1 MQNQVRGLLTGRHN
15 AIRTFMPNGTVKFF
29 NAGKG
34 FGFITPDGGGKDV
47 FFPSASL
54 GTVNAASLKPGQRL
68 TFEEAPDAKGP
79 KAVNL
84 VLVATPVAPK
94 PAKAPAP
101 RADAPLTL
109 TLYCDPSD
117 DASHDALE
125 GLRAAGH
132 EPRIVDY
139 IATPPA
145 KDELR
150 RVSALLRDTNQ
161 SLVRRYDHLF
171 HELRLDDRFISE
183 NEFWEAIVE
192 HPGLINGPVVTSS
205 AKAVVYRD
213 ERSLALFLAA
223 GVPVAK
229 PKVLSQGLMNLMMGK
244 APPPKPE
251 PVAVVPVA
259 KAAAKSAEPVEEAAV
274 KKLVVPKRARAE
286 APVTKAAAKP
296 APKAKPVAKK
306 AAAPKTA
313 KAPAKKAVARK
324 KK

>member
-1 MQNQVRGLLTGRHN
+1 
-15 AIRTFMPNGTVKFF
+15 MPNGTVKFF

-54 GTVNAASLKPGQRL
+54 GTISAASLKPGQRL

-94 PAKAPAP
+94 PARPPAP
-101 RADAPLTL
+101 RGDAPLPL

-139 IATPPA
+139 MATPPA

-150 RVSALLRDTNQ
+150 KVSALLRDTNQ

-183 NEFWEAIVE
+183 SEFWDAIVE
-192 HPGLINGPVVTSS
+192 HPGLINGPVVASS

-213 ERSLALFLAA
+213 ERSLELFLAA

-229 PKVLSQGLMNLMMGK
+229 PKVLSQGLLNMMMGK
-244 APPPKPE
+244 APPPKPAPE
-251 PVAVVPVA
+251 PVAVEAKPVS
-259 KAAAKSAEPVEEAAV
+259 KPVEQEPTV

-286 APVTKAAAKP
+286 APVKKPAAKP
-296 APKAKPVAKK
+296 TPKAKPVTKK
-306 AAAPKTA
+306 AVASKAV
-313 KAPAKKAVARK
+313 KAPAKKAVAK
-324 KK
+324 KKK

>member
-1 MQNQVRGLLTGRHN
+1 
-15 AIRTFMPNGTVKFF
+15 MPNGTVKFF
-29 NAGKG
+29 NAAKG

-79 KAVNL
+79 KAINL
-84 VLVATPVAPK
+84 VLVATPPAPK
-94 PAKAPAP
+94 PAKPPVP
-101 RADAPLTL
+101 RADAPLPL

-139 IATPPA
+139 MATPPA

-150 RVSALLRDTNQ
+150 KVSALLRDTNQ

-183 NEFWEAIVE
+183 SEFWDAIVE
-192 HPGLINGPVVTSS
+192 HPGLINGPVVANS
-205 AKAVVYRD
+205 AKAIVYRD
-213 ERSLALFLAA
+213 ERSLDAFLAA
-223 GVPVAK
+223 DAPIAK
-229 PKVLSQGLMNLMMGK
+229 PKVLSQSLLNLMMGK
-244 APPPKPE
+244 APPPKPAPE
-251 PVAVVPVA
+251 RVAAEPVA
-259 KAAAKSAEPVEEAAV
+259 KAASKPAEPVKEASV
-274 KKLVVPKRARAE
+274 KKLLVPKRARTE
-286 APVTKAAAKP
+286 APV
-296 APKAKPVAKK
+296 KK
-306 AAAPKTA
+306 AAAEPAKAKPAAKKAVAPKAAA
-313 KAPAKKAVARK
+313 KAPAKKPVAK
-324 KK
+324 KKK

>member
-1 MQNQVRGLLTGRHN
+1 MST
-15 AIRTFMPNGTVKFF
+15 GTVKFF
-29 NAGKG
+29 NAAKG

-47 FFPSASL
+47 FFPTASL
-54 GTVNAASLKPGQRL
+54 GSVSPASLKPGQRL

-84 VLVATPVAPK
+84 VLLATPSAPK
-94 PAKAPAP
+94 PAKPQPP
-101 RADAPLTL
+101 RADAPLPL

-139 IATPPA
+139 MATPPG

-150 RVSALLRDTNQ
+150 KVSALLRDTNQ

-183 NEFWEAIVE
+183 SEFWDAIVE
-192 HPGLINGPVVTSS
+192 HPGLINGPVVASS

-213 ERSLALFLAA
+213 ERSLELFLAA

-229 PKVLSQGLMNLMMGK
+229 PKVLSQGLLNMMMGK
-244 APPPKPE
+244 APPPKE
-251 PVAVVPVA
+251 AVAIEA
-259 KAAAKSAEPVEEAAV
+259 KAAAKPASKPVEPVQEAAV
-274 KKLVVPKRARAE
+274 KKLVVPKRARVE
-286 APVTKAAAKP
+286 APAKKPAAKP
-296 APKAKPVAKK
+296 VPKAKPVAKK
-306 AAAPKTA
+306 AVAPKAA
-313 KAPAKKAVARK
+313 KAPAKKSVAK
-324 KK
+324 KKK

>member
-1 MQNQVRGLLTGRHN
+1 
-15 AIRTFMPNGTVKFF
+15 MPNGTVKFF

-47 FFPSASL
+47 FFPTASL

-84 VLVATPVAPK
+84 VLLATPVAP
-94 PAKAPAP
+94 PAKPPATRP
-101 RADAPLTL
+101 DAPLPL
-109 TLYCDPSD
+109 TLYCDPAD

-125 GLRAAGH
+125 GLRAAGQ

-139 IATPPA
+139 MATPPS

-183 NEFWEAIVE
+183 SEFWDAIVE
-192 HPGLINGPVVTSS
+192 HPSLINGPVVASS

-213 ERSLALFLAA
+213 ERSLELFLATD
-223 GVPVAK
+223 VPVAK
-229 PKVLSQGLMNLMMGK
+229 PKVLSPGLLNLMMGK

-251 PVAVVPVA
+251 PEVMAAESKPIA
-259 KAAAKSAEPVEEAAV
+259 KAVSKPVEQEAAV
-274 KKLVVPKRARAE
+274 KKLVVPKRPRAE
-286 APVTKAAAKP
+286 APVKEAPVKKADAKP
-296 APKAKPVAKK
+296 APKAKVAAKK
-306 AAAPKTA
+306 VAAPKAT
-313 KAPAKKAVARK
+313 KAPAKKPAVK
-324 KK
+324 KKK

>member
-1 MQNQVRGLLTGRHN
+1 
-15 AIRTFMPNGTVKFF
+15 MPNGTVKFF

-47 FFPSASL
+47 FFPTASL
-54 GTVNAASLKPGQRL
+54 GTISAASLKPGQRL
-68 TFEEAPDAKGP
+68 AFEEAPDAKGP

-84 VLVATPVAPK
+84 VLLAPPPK
-94 PAKAPAP
+94 PAKPP
-101 RADAPLTL
+101 RADAPPAL

-139 IATPPA
+139 MAAPPG

-150 RVSALLRDTNQ
+150 KVSALLRDTNQ

-192 HPGLINGPVVTSS
+192 HPALINGPVVASS

-213 ERSLALFLAA
+213 EASLSALLASN
-223 GVPVAK
+223 VPVAK
-229 PKVLSQGLMNLMMGK
+229 PKVLSQSLLNLMMGK
-244 APPPKPE
+244 APPPKE
-251 PVAVVPVA
+251 TVATAESKVAA
-259 KAAAKSAEPVEEAAV
+259 KAAGEPSAQEAAV
-274 KKLVVPKRARAE
+274 KKVVLPKKTKAE
-286 APVTKAAAKP
+286 ATVKKAAAKP
-296 APKAKPVAKK
+296 APKVKSVVKK
-306 AAAPKTA
+306 AVAPKA
-313 KAPAKKAVARK
+313 VKALAKKAVVK
-324 KK
+324 KKK

>member
-1 MQNQVRGLLTGRHN
+1 
-15 AIRTFMPNGTVKFF
+15 MPNGTVKFF

-54 GTVNAASLKPGQRL
+54 GTISAASLKPGQRL

-84 VLVATPVAPK
+84 VLVATPPAPK
-94 PAKAPAP
+94 PAKAPATP
-101 RADAPLTL
+101 RGEAPLPL

-139 IATPPA
+139 MATPPG

-183 NEFWEAIVE
+183 SEFWDAIVE
-192 HPGLINGPVVTSS
+192 HPGLINGPVVASS

-213 ERSLALFLAA
+213 ERSLKLFLATDA
-223 GVPVAK
+223 PVAK
-229 PKVLSQGLMNLMMGK
+229 PKVLSQGLLNLMMGK
-244 APPPKPE
+244 APPPKE
-251 PVAVVPVA
+251 AVANESKPAA
-259 KAAAKSAEPVEEAAV
+259 KAVSKPVKDAPVKDVKVAAP
-274 KKLVVPKRARAE
+274 KKPKAE
-286 APVTKAAAKP
+286 ALAKKAAAKP
-296 APKAKPVAKK
+296 APKAVAKK
-306 AAAPKTA
+306 AAA
-313 KAPAKKAVARK
+313 KAPAKKAVAK
-324 KK
+324 KKK

>member
-1 MQNQVRGLLTGRHN
+1 
-15 AIRTFMPNGTVKFF
+15 MPNGTVKFF

-34 FGFITPDGGGKDV
+34 FGFITPDSGGKDV

-54 GTVNAASLKPGQRL
+54 GTVSAASLKPGQRL

-84 VLVATPVAPK
+84 VLVATPVTPK
-94 PAKAPAP
+94 PPKPPTP
-101 RADAPLTL
+101 RADTPLPL

-139 IATPPA
+139 MATPPA

-150 RVSALLRDTNQ
+150 KVSALLRDTNQ

-183 NEFWEAIVE
+183 SEFWDAIVE
-192 HPGLINGPVVTSS
+192 HPGLINGPVVASS

-213 ERSLALFLAA
+213 EHSLELFLATD
-223 GVPVAK
+223 VPVAK
-229 PKVLSQGLMNLMMGK
+229 PKVLSQGLLNMMMGK
-244 APPPKPE
+244 APSPKPAPE
-251 PVAVVPVA
+251 PVAVEARPIA
-259 KAAAKSAEPVEEAAV
+259 KALSEPAEAVKETAV

-286 APVTKAAAKP
+286 APVKKAVAKP
-296 APKAKPVAKK
+296 APKAKPVTKK
-306 AAAPKTA
+306 AVV
-313 KAPAKKAVARK
+313 KAPAKKALAK
-324 KK
+324 KKK

>member
-1 MQNQVRGLLTGRHN
+1 
-15 AIRTFMPNGTVKFF
+15 MPNGTVKFF

-54 GTVNAASLKPGQRL
+54 GTVSATSLKPGQRL

-84 VLVATPVAPK
+84 VLLATPPK
-94 PAKAPAP
+94 PAKPPTP
-101 RADAPLTL
+101 RADAPLPL

-139 IATPPA
+139 MAAPPG

-150 RVSALLRDTNQ
+150 KVSALLRDTNQ

-192 HPGLINGPVVTSS
+192 HPALINGPVVASS

-213 ERSLALFLAA
+213 ERSLGAFLAA

-229 PKVLSQGLMNLMMGK
+229 PKVLSQGLLDLMMGK
-244 APPPKPE
+244 APPPKAAPQ
-251 PVAVVPVA
+251 PVAAEP
-259 KAAAKSAEPVEEAAV
+259 KPAAKIVNTPVEDAPV
-274 KKLVVPKRARAE
+274 KKLVVPKRARVE
-286 APVTKAAAKP
+286 APAKKPAAKP
-296 APKAKPVAKK
+296 APKAKPAAKK
-306 AAAPKTA
+306 AAAPKAA
-313 KAPAKKAVARK
+313 KAPVKKPVAKKK
-324 KK
+324 K